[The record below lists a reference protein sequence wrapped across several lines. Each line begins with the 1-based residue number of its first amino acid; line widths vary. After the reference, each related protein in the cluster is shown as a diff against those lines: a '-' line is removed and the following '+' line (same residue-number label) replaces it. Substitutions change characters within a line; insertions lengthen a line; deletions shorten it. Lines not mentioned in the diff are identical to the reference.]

1 VKRFV
6 IGVFA
11 AAVTGCAPSRDAEV
25 EPAAEAAG
33 IQEEDVNYEAGGVSL
48 KGFLAYDA
56 GIEGRRPGVLV
67 VHEWWGQNDY
77 ARSRARMLAEM
88 GYSALAV
95 DMYGDG
101 KTADHPDDAA
111 KFSSEVMANRE
122 SGEARFRAAL
132 ELLKA
137 QPQTDPERI
146 AAIGYCFGGAVVLH
160 MARIGEDLDG
170 VASFHGNLSSMHT
183 PEPGSVKAKILVCHG
198 AADSFIPQAQIDAFK
213 SEMDAAGADYTF
225 VAYDGAKHSFTNKD
239 ADSFAERFGLDLAYD
254 ETADRESWAAM
265 KAFFDEIF
273 AES

>member
-1 VKRFV
+1 MK
-6 IGVFA
+6 VFLA
-11 AAVTGCAPSRDAEV
+11 LFAIVVLACQPPREAEV
-25 EPAAEAAG
+25 EPSG
-33 IQEEDVNYEAGGVSL
+33 IHEEEVSYESGETRL
-48 KGFLAYDA
+48 KGYLAYDS

-88 GYSALAV
+88 GYAALAV

-111 KFSSEVMANRE
+111 KFSSEVMGNRE

-170 VASFHGNLSSMHT
+170 VVSFHGNLSSMHT

-198 AADSFIPQAQIDAFK
+198 AADTFIPQEQIDAFK
-213 SEMDAAGADYTF
+213 SEMDAAGADYSF
-225 VAYDGAKHSFTNKD
+225 VAYEGAKHSFTNKD
-239 ADSFAERFGLDLAYD
+239 ADSYNERFGLDVAYD
-254 ETADRESWAAM
+254 ENADRESWAAM
-265 KAFFDEIF
+265 TAFFEEIF
-273 AES
+273 N